1 MITYFCNLCRIHIL
15 SFYEYRSTLAVAS
28 IHHFMHCTYTF
39 SFYAHTYRLFCLLQ
53 FFCPLFCNWE
63 GAIINI
69 NFSYAGCP
77 HMSKHYFCLMYPCIH
92 LSLDTQSYIKIFSA
106 VQDSAVAR
114 AVLKISA
121 IKLKYP
127 NFEGSFF
134 VGKTNERF
142 KFLSV
147 FLYKVKSWLTLKW
160 QKCQFW
166 L

>member
-1 MITYFCNLCRIHIL
+1 
-15 SFYEYRSTLAVAS
+15 
-28 IHHFMHCTYTF
+28 
-39 SFYAHTYRLFCLLQ
+39 
-53 FFCPLFCNWE
+53 
-63 GAIINI
+63 
-69 NFSYAGCP
+69 
-77 HMSKHYFCLMYPCIH
+77 MSKHYFCLMYPCIH

-147 FLYKVKSWLTLKW
+147 FLYKVKS
-160 QKCQFW
+160 
-166 L
+166 